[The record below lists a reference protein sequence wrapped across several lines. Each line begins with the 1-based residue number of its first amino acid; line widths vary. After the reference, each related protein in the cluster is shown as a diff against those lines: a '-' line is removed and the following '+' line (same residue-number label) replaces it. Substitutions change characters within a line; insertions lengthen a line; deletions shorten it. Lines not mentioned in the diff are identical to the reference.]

1 MLDLA
6 RWDWSRDWPYLA
18 GALVVLASAV
28 LIERARR
35 RAVAERA
42 RVAALPEEARKAL
55 ESDRAATRDRRGR
68 RVEDLLTAGVAAAAA
83 GLSAAQLGK
92 FGRDVMGLT
101 GPWAY
106 LPFVALDFAAVVC
119 ALRARRRASRGA
131 AAGLSGALVWV
142 LALLSASMSAS
153 EGAGLGEMF
162 ALGIWAPIAA
172 VLWELGLA
180 EERHAR
186 TARADRRVGWIRWLH
201 PIERVLVLAE
211 LASDE
216 HLGAADATERVRERR
231 AARALYRL
239 RQATEAR
246 DARAGTGGAS
256 ARSVRGIDRRY
267 RRAEAFAQRTASRV
281 RLADAEVEAAVLPQ
295 LRVLVDVGRLATMTW
310 PAPGAADPRVGEA
323 APTPRMPR
331 PRVGDTDAG
340 AGTSAGVGAGA
351 VPPNGD
357 GRHDDLGHGSAV
369 VTAGGPFRHEV
380 GDDRWRV
387 GAVAVAGP
395 GRLRREGGMY
405 ASLDSGHPDMGH
417 PDAGHPD
424 AGASTGVAVSGV
436 VGGSDVRG
444 VASRGDAHVP
454 REVPAGGATASGIHG
469 RLAGLPGEVD
479 DRMPVPSVVVSG
491 IAVSGGVSDEVS
503 AGRVAGRV
511 AASDM
516 RRRPTGVADVVVPS
530 AGYEVA
536 GHDAPAGR
544 AITPDIHR
552 QPADADDDA
561 AVRDAPM
568 AEWLGADVMVSGG
581 VVSGGFVPDGLV
593 SGGLV
598 SGGLVSGAA
607 DTRRDVV
614 TGWPTDGEGGHG
626 VSGTPHGASDIRRP
640 PAGGGPVSAW
650 PEEAGGQVPV
660 SGAADADADA
670 VVVSPGGVGARR
682 HVVADWP
689 EGTEVRRGGAGAGGL
704 RDATVAWAEAAGGG
718 RDGGVV
724 SPDPSVGAT
733 KGAGSRGASRAPAE
747 GDLHHHTSAAI
758 AADVTDMRHRGAAGA
773 PGEAHSPRDDA
784 SAVRGRRGADTA
796 PRSDARR
803 GSTRADAAR
812 DADSDTARRRA
823 ATRPTVSDVA
833 PADVPLPNTI
843 SEQRAAEGTGA
854 NRRSA
859 VAVAD
864 VDAAPSDNAS
874 PAVEAPPA
882 YDFPRQGHAVDGTPL
897 TSAARRDPRILGLVA
912 LLAAEA
918 DVTGAE
924 VGRRLGVSSRTGQ
937 RLLGLAQDELD
948 ARRNHADDPELGD
961 AGI

>member
-153 EGAGLGEMF
+153 EGAGIGEMF

-310 PAPGAADPRVGEA
+310 PAPGAADPRVAEA

-331 PRVGDTDAG
+331 PRVGDADAG
-340 AGTSAGVGAGA
+340 ADT

-369 VTAGGPFRHEV
+369 VSAGGPFRHEV
-380 GDDRWRV
+380 GDDRGRF
-387 GAVAVAGP
+387 GAVAGP
-395 GRLRREGGMY
+395 GRPRPDDGMY
-405 ASLDSGHPDMGH
+405 ASSDT
-417 PDAGHPD
+417 GHPD
-424 AGASTGVAVSGV
+424 AGASTGVLVSGV
-436 VGGSDVRG
+436 AGGSDARG
-444 VASRGDAHVP
+444 VASRGVAHAP
-454 REVPAGGATASGIHG
+454 REVPAGRSAASDIHG
-469 RLAGLPGEVD
+469 RLAGRPREMDG
-479 DRMPVPSVVVSG
+479 RMPVSG
-491 IAVSGGVSDEVS
+491 VAVSGGVSDEVS
-503 AGRVAGRV
+503 AGRVA
-511 AASDM
+511 ASDM
-516 RRRPTGVADVVVPS
+516 RRWPTDVADAVVVG
-530 AGYEVA
+530 AGGGTV
-536 GHDAPAGR
+536 GRDAPAGR
-544 AITPDIHR
+544 ATASDIYR
-552 QPADADDDA
+552 EPVGDDS
-561 AVRDAPM
+561 AVRDVLVTGWPV
-568 AEWLGADVMVSGG
+568 ADVAVAGGAVSGG
-581 VVSGGFVPDGLV
+581 VVSGGPV
-593 SGGLV
+593 SR
-598 SGGLVSGAA
+598 AA

-614 TGWPTDGEGGHG
+614 TGWPTEADGRHG
-626 VSGTPHGASDIRRP
+626 ASGTPHGASDTRRRS
-640 PAGGGPVSAW
+640 AGVVSPGTAHGASDIHRQSADGVAGAAW
-650 PEEAGGQVPV
+650 PEETGGQVPV

-670 VVVSPGGVGARR
+670 DADAVSSGGVGTRR
-682 HVVADWP
+682 RVVADWP
-689 EGTEVRRGGAGAGGL
+689 EGTEVRRDGSGSGG
-704 RDATVAWAEAAGGG
+704 RWDVTVAWPDSADGG

-724 SPDPSVGAT
+724 SPDPGSVGVT
-733 KGAGSRGASRAPAE
+733 KGAGSRGASRAPSE
-747 GDLHHHTSAAI
+747 GDVHHHTSAAI
-758 AADVTDMRHRGAAGA
+758 AADVTDLRHRAAAGS
-773 PGEAHSPRDDA
+773 PGEAHAPHDDDA
-784 SAVRGRRGADTA
+784 GADRGRRADGPA
-796 PRSDARR
+796 PRSDARS
-803 GSTRADAAR
+803 GSTRAGAAR
-812 DADSDTARRRA
+812 ADTARRRA
-823 ATRPTVSDVA
+823 ATRPTVSDVP
-833 PADVPLPNTI
+833 PADAPSPNTI
-843 SEQRAAEGTGA
+843 PEPRATEGTGA

-859 VAVAD
+859 LAD
-864 VDAAPSDNAS
+864 ADADTAPSDTAS
-874 PAVEAPPA
+874 PAVETTPS

-948 ARRNHADDPELGD
+948 ARRNHADDPELSD

>member
-55 ESDRAATRDRRGR
+55 ESDRTAIRDRRGR

-310 PAPGAADPRVGEA
+310 PAPGAAEPLAGEA
-323 APTPRMPR
+323 APAPKMPR
-331 PRVGDTDAG
+331 PRVGDADT
-340 AGTSAGVGAGA
+340 GA

-357 GRHDDLGHGSAV
+357 GRHADLDRGSAV
-369 VTAGGPFRHEV
+369 VSAAGPFRHEV
-380 GDDRWRV
+380 GDDRGRFA
-387 GAVAVAGP
+387 AVAVAG
-395 GRLRREGGMY
+395 R
-405 ASLDSGHPDMGH
+405 
-417 PDAGHPD
+417 
-424 AGASTGVAVSGV
+424 
-436 VGGSDVRG
+436 
-444 VASRGDAHVP
+444 
-454 REVPAGGATASGIHG
+454 
-469 RLAGLPGEVD
+469 PGEMD
-479 DRMPVPSVVVSG
+479 DRMPESG
-491 IAVSGGVSDEVS
+491 VAVSGGVSDEGF
-503 AGRVAGRV
+503 AGRA

-516 RRRPTGVADVVVPS
+516 RRRPTDVADVGAPS
-530 AGYEVA
+530 AGGGVIA
-536 GHDAPAGR
+536 ADAPTGR
-544 AITPDIHR
+544 AISSDMR
-552 QPADADDDA
+552 WRPADAADDSA
-561 AVRDAPM
+561 LRDASM
-568 AEWLGADVMVSGG
+568 AEWPMAGAAVAGGVVAGGVVSGG
-581 VVSGGFVPDGLV
+581 VVSGGVV
-593 SGGLV
+593 SGGV
-598 SGGLVSGAA
+598 

-614 TGWPTDGEGGHG
+614 TGWPVETGGRHE
-626 VSGTPHGASDIRRP
+626 VSGTSQGASDTRRQ
-640 PAGGGPVSAW
+640 PAGDAAASAW
-650 PEEAGGQVPV
+650 PEEAGDPVPV
-660 SGAADADADA
+660 SGVDDADADADA
-670 VVVSPGGVGARR
+670 EPLGGVGSRR
-682 HVVADWP
+682 HAVADWP
-689 EGTEVRRGGAGAGGL
+689 GGTEVRRSGSGAGGR
-704 RDATVAWAEAAGGG
+704 RDVAVAWPDSADSG
-718 RDGGVV
+718 RDGDVD
-724 SPDPSVGAT
+724 SPDPGPVGAT
-733 KGAGSRGASRAPAE
+733 KDAGSRSASRAPAE

-758 AADVTDMRHRGAAGA
+758 AADVTDLRHRGTAGA
-773 PGEAHSPRDDA
+773 TGEAHAPYDDDDDA
-784 SAVRGRRGADTA
+784 SAGRGRRVDGAA
-796 PRSDARR
+796 ARSDARR

-812 DADSDTARRRA
+812 DADTDTAHRPA
-823 ATRPTVSDVA
+823 ATPPAVSSDVPPTDA
-833 PADVPLPNTI
+833 PSPNTI
-843 SEQRAAEGTGA
+843 PVQRATGGKGA
-854 NRRSA
+854 NRRS
-859 VAVAD
+859 VVAD
-864 VDAAPSDNAS
+864 ADAASSDNVS
-874 PAVEAPPA
+874 PAVEATPG
-882 YDFPRQGHAVDGTPL
+882 YDFPGQGHAVDGTPL
-897 TSAARRDPRILGLVA
+897 TSAARRDPRILGLVT

-948 ARRNHADDPELGD
+948 ARRNHADDPELSD

>member
-246 DARAGTGGAS
+246 DGRAGTGGAS

-340 AGTSAGVGAGA
+340 AGAAA
-351 VPPNGD
+351 PNGD

-369 VTAGGPFRHEV
+369 VSAGGPFRHEV
-380 GDDRWRV
+380 GDDRGRF
-387 GAVAVAGP
+387 GAVTGP
-395 GRLRREGGMY
+395 GRLRSEGGMY
-405 ASLDSGHPDMGH
+405 AASDT
-417 PDAGHPD
+417 GHPD
-424 AGASTGVAVSGV
+424 AGASTGVPVSGV
-436 VGGSDVRG
+436 AGGSDALGVTSRG
-444 VASRGDAHVP
+444 VAHAP
-454 REVPAGGATASGIHG
+454 REVPAGGSAASDIHG
-469 RLAGLPGEVD
+469 RSAGRPGEMD
-479 DRMPVPSVVVSG
+479 GRMPLSG
-491 IAVSGGVSDEVS
+491 VAVSDEVS
-503 AGRVAGRV
+503 AGRVA
-511 AASDM
+511 AADM
-516 RRRPTGVADVVVPS
+516 RRRPMDVADVVAPG
-530 AGYEVA
+530 AEGGGI

-544 AITPDIHR
+544 ATSSDIRRQSADPD
-552 QPADADDDA
+552 DS
-561 AVRDAPM
+561 AVRDAPR
-568 AEWLGADVMVSGG
+568 AEWPVGDVAVAGGAVPGD
-581 VVSGGFVPDGLV
+581 VVSGGP
-593 SGGLV
+593 
-598 SGGLVSGAA
+598 VSGAA

-614 TGWPTDGEGGHG
+614 TGWPT
-626 VSGTPHGASDIRRP
+626 
-640 PAGGGPVSAW
+640 
-650 PEEAGGQVPV
+650 
-660 SGAADADADA
+660 
-670 VVVSPGGVGARR
+670 
-682 HVVADWP
+682 
-689 EGTEVRRGGAGAGGL
+689 
-704 RDATVAWAEAAGGG
+704 EAAGPPRVCG
-718 RDGGVV
+718 
-724 SPDPSVGAT
+724 SPPGESAT
-733 KGAGSRGASRAPAE
+733 PPRP
-747 GDLHHHTSAAI
+747 
-758 AADVTDMRHRGAAGA
+758 AAG
-773 PGEAHSPRDDA
+773 
-784 SAVRGRRGADTA
+784 
-796 PRSDARR
+796 
-803 GSTRADAAR
+803 
-812 DADSDTARRRA
+812 
-823 ATRPTVSDVA
+823 
-833 PADVPLPNTI
+833 
-843 SEQRAAEGTGA
+843 
-854 NRRSA
+854 
-859 VAVAD
+859 
-864 VDAAPSDNAS
+864 
-874 PAVEAPPA
+874 
-882 YDFPRQGHAVDGTPL
+882 
-897 TSAARRDPRILGLVA
+897 
-912 LLAAEA
+912 
-918 DVTGAE
+918 
-924 VGRRLGVSSRTGQ
+924 VG
-937 RLLGLAQDELD
+937 
-948 ARRNHADDPELGD
+948 
-961 AGI
+961 

>member
-246 DARAGTGGAS
+246 DGRAGTGGAS

-340 AGTSAGVGAGA
+340 AGAAA
-351 VPPNGD
+351 PNGD

-369 VTAGGPFRHEV
+369 VSAGGPFRHEV
-380 GDDRWRV
+380 GDDRGRF
-387 GAVAVAGP
+387 GAVTGP
-395 GRLRREGGMY
+395 GRLRSEGGMY
-405 ASLDSGHPDMGH
+405 AASDT
-417 PDAGHPD
+417 GHPD
-424 AGASTGVAVSGV
+424 AGASTGVPVSGV
-436 VGGSDVRG
+436 AGGSDALGVTSRG
-444 VASRGDAHVP
+444 VAHAP
-454 REVPAGGATASGIHG
+454 REVPAGGSAASDIHG
-469 RLAGLPGEVD
+469 RSAGRPGEMD
-479 DRMPVPSVVVSG
+479 GRMPLSG
-491 IAVSGGVSDEVS
+491 VAVSDEVS
-503 AGRVAGRV
+503 AGRVA
-511 AASDM
+511 AADM
-516 RRRPTGVADVVVPS
+516 RRRPMDVADVVAPG
-530 AGYEVA
+530 AEGGGI

-544 AITPDIHR
+544 ATSSDIRRQSADPD
-552 QPADADDDA
+552 DS
-561 AVRDAPM
+561 AVRDAPR
-568 AEWLGADVMVSGG
+568 AEWPVGDVAVAGGAVPGD
-581 VVSGGFVPDGLV
+581 VVSGGP
-593 SGGLV
+593 
-598 SGGLVSGAA
+598 VSGAA

-614 TGWPTDGEGGHG
+614 TGWPTEAAGRHG
-626 VSGTPHGASDIRRP
+626 VSGTPHGESDTRRRP
-640 PAGGGPVSAW
+640 ADGVAGSVW
-650 PEEAGGQVPV
+650 PEETGGQVSV
-660 SGAADADADA
+660 SGAVDAGVVA
-670 VVVSPGGVGARR
+670 VAPGGVGGRR
-682 HVVADWP
+682 HVAADWP
-689 EGTEVRRGGAGAGGL
+689 EGTEVRRGRSGAGGR
-704 RDATVAWAEAAGGG
+704 RDVTVAWPDSADGG
-718 RDGGVV
+718 RDEGVV
-724 SPDPSVGAT
+724 SSDPGPVGAT
-733 KGAGSRGASRAPAE
+733 KGAGARGASRAPAE
-747 GDLHHHTSAAI
+747 GDSHHHTSAAI
-758 AADVTDMRHRGAAGA
+758 AADVTDLRHRAAAGS
-773 PGEAHSPRDDA
+773 PGEAHAPHDGDA
-784 SAVRGRRGADTA
+784 GADRGRRADGPA

-803 GSTRADAAR
+803 GSTRADVAR
-812 DADSDTARRRA
+812 NAEADTARRRA
-823 ATRPTVSDVA
+823 VTRPTVSDVP
-833 PADVPLPNTI
+833 PADAPSPSTI
-843 SEQRAAEGTGA
+843 PEQRAIEGAGA
-854 NRRSA
+854 KRGSA
-859 VAVAD
+859 VAGAD
-864 VDAAPSDNAS
+864 ADAATSDTAS
-874 PAVEAPPA
+874 PAVEATPG

-948 ARRNHADDPELGD
+948 ARRNHADDPELSD

>member
-310 PAPGAADPRVGEA
+310 PAPGAADPRVGEV

-331 PRVGDTDAG
+331 PRVGDT
-340 AGTSAGVGAGA
+340 GVGAVA

-369 VTAGGPFRHEV
+369 VSAGGPFRHEV
-380 GDDRWRV
+380 GDDRGRF
-387 GAVAVAGP
+387 GAVAGP
-395 GRLRREGGMY
+395 GRLRSEGGMY
-405 ASLDSGHPDMGH
+405 AASATGH
-417 PDAGHPD
+417 PDAGV
-424 AGASTGVAVSGV
+424 STGVPVSGV
-436 VGGSDVRG
+436 AGGSDARG
-444 VASRGDAHVP
+444 VASRGVAYAP
-454 REVPAGGATASGIHG
+454 REVPAGGAAASDVHG
-469 RLAGLPGEVD
+469 RSAGRPGEVD
-479 DRMPVPSVVVSG
+479 GRIPVSG
-491 IAVSGGVSDEVS
+491 VAVSGGVSDEVS
-503 AGRVAGRV
+503 AGRVA
-511 AASDM
+511 AADTG
-516 RRRPTGVADVVVPS
+516 RRPTDVADVVAPN
-530 AGYEVA
+530 AGGGVI
-536 GHDAPAGR
+536 GHDAPADR
-544 AITPDIHR
+544 ATSSDIR
-552 QPADADDDA
+552 RELADDDS
-561 AVRDAPM
+561 AVRDAPR
-568 AEWLGADVMVSGG
+568 AEWPVAGVAVAGGAVSGG
-581 VVSGGFVPDGLV
+581 VVSGGV
-593 SGGLV
+593 
-598 SGGLVSGAA
+598 VSGAA

-614 TGWPTDGEGGHG
+614 TGWPTEADGRHD
-626 VSGTPHGASDIRRP
+626 VSGTPHGASDTHRR
-640 PAGGGPVSAW
+640 PAGGVAGSAW
-650 PEEAGGQVPV
+650 PEETGGEGPV
-660 SGAADADADA
+660 SGAVDAGVVA
-670 VVVSPGGVGARR
+670 VAPGGVGARR
-682 HVVADWP
+682 HVAADWP
-689 EGTEVRRGGAGAGGL
+689 EDTEVRRGGPGAGG
-704 RDATVAWAEAAGGG
+704 RPEVPVAWPDSTDGG

-724 SPDPSVGAT
+724 SSDPGPLGAT
-733 KGAGSRGASRAPAE
+733 KGAGSRGTSRAPAE
-747 GDLHHHTSAAI
+747 GDLHHHTSAAV
-758 AADVTDMRHRGAAGA
+758 AADVTDLRHRAAAGA
-773 PGEAHSPRDDA
+773 PGEAHA
-784 SAVRGRRGADTA
+784 SHDGGAGADRGRGVDGPA
-796 PRSDARR
+796 PRSDARS

-812 DADSDTARRRA
+812 DAEAATARGRA
-823 ATRPTVSDVA
+823 ATRPTVSDVP
-833 PADVPLPNTI
+833 PADAPSPNTI
-843 SEQRAAEGTGA
+843 PEQRATEGTGA

-859 VAVAD
+859 GAD
-864 VDAAPSDNAS
+864 TDAEVAPSNTAS
-874 PAVEAPPA
+874 PAVEATPG

-948 ARRNHADDPELGD
+948 ARRNHADDPELSD